1 MQTLLL
7 QLQQSKYRVKA
18 AGKDS
23 RPLAKLLSLLLPS
36 RRQRLKLSL
45 QPLPGQTLLHTRTP
59 PLQRQWLWRPPKRQQ
74 CVRRLMRSLRLLV
87 KRMRSCLVARQRPI
101 LHASWPRLKLASAQ
115 MWRRLPQR
123 AKQKPLLVRA
133 L

>member
-7 QLQQSKYRVKA
+7 QLQQSRYRVKV

-23 RPLAKLLSLLLPS
+23 RPLAKRLSLLLPS
-36 RRQRLKLSL
+36 RRQRQKLSL
-45 QPLPGQTLLHTRTP
+45 QPLPGQTLLHMRRLTP
-59 PLQRQWLWRPPKRQQ
+59 PLQRQWLRRPPKRQQ
-74 CVRRLMRSLRLLV
+74 CVRRVLV